1 MHEKQTANGA
11 VMYKMQYYTTTNY
24 QAINFVYIS
33 NYDDVTE
40 SEKAFMESVVE
51 HAVFGTEAALSD
63 IGAFAEDPSDFTY
76 ELLAD
81 GTASIT
87 GYNGL
92 TGTLAIP
99 SVIDG
104 HTVSNIAV
112 MEKSSFVANI
122 FIPDSVTSIE
132 DNPFMNLSSL
142 KTVNVSDSHPK
153 FAAIDG
159 VLYSKDTHDLICYPA
174 KHAGDEFA
182 VPSHVTRIKANAFHN
197 NYDLAQLT
205 LPDGLIE
212 IDDYA
217 FYGLSSVPTITI
229 PSTVTTIGV
238 NPFVWMSS
246 LEEILVAPGNKTFT
260 VQQGA
265 LYNRKTNVLI
275 AFPRKY
281 VTSSFAFREG
291 VVEIGEH
298 AFANVSAK
306 LTITFPD
313 SIRTIGDDAFYSCK
327 NMTFTNFPI
336 AIEHLGSMAFS
347 SSGIESATIPG
358 TIKTFDRSC
367 FNSAA
372 LKTIEICPGVSE
384 IPLGAFVGCDG
395 LTEVTIPET
404 VVTIGNFA
412 FRSCSNLKSV
422 NIPASVRSIGENVFE
437 NDTQLTVKVVK
448 GSTGETYCKQN
459 NIPYQY
465 YESDVATASTLREY
479 TLSDGPF
486 TVTLDATKYNIVTTG
501 MATSDPAVVR
511 SGIGA
516 DMFETYMSL
525 NGKSLIM
532 TDINDKVPA
541 AKFDISIKIKDK
553 KYADVDLRKCSTA
566 DANMMLDMIY
576 TSFSGSATGKEIVKI
591 NGVPYLKFSWM
602 NDTQLR
608 YATIVGGDMIYIWAT
623 RDDGKVTD
631 DDAALLLQVVESV
644 VFPD

>member
-1 MHEKQTANGA
+1 MGFST
-11 VMYKMQYYTTTNY
+11 
-24 QAINFVYIS
+24 
-33 NYDDVTE
+33 
-40 SEKAFMESVVE
+40 
-51 HAVFGTEAALSD
+51 
-63 IGAFAEDPSDFTY
+63 P
-76 ELLAD
+76 
-81 GTASIT
+81 
-87 GYNGL
+87 
-92 TGTLAIP
+92 
-99 SVIDG
+99 
-104 HTVSNIAV
+104 
-112 MEKSSFVANI
+112 
-122 FIPDSVTSIE
+122 
-132 DNPFMNLSSL
+132 
-142 KTVNVSDSHPK
+142 
-153 FAAIDG
+153 
-159 VLYSKDTHDLICYPA
+159 
-174 KHAGDEFA
+174 
-182 VPSHVTRIKANAFHN
+182 RIKANAFHN

-205 LPDGLIE
+205 LPEGLVE

-486 TVTLDATKYNIVTTG
+486 TVTLDATKYFQI
-501 MATSDPAVVR
+501 
-511 SGIGA
+511 
-516 DMFETYMSL
+516 
-525 NGKSLIM
+525 KS
-532 TDINDKVPA
+532 KGFV
-541 AKFDISIKIKDK
+541 
-553 KYADVDLRKCSTA
+553 Y
-566 DANMMLDMIY
+566 
-576 TSFSGSATGKEIVKI
+576 
-591 NGVPYLKFSWM
+591 
-602 NDTQLR
+602 
-608 YATIVGGDMIYIWAT
+608 
-623 RDDGKVTD
+623 
-631 DDAALLLQVVESV
+631 
-644 VFPD
+644 